1 VSASPAPGGGT
12 ATLPATAAWHHLD
25 ARAGYEVVFFTP
37 TADGLTIDGTT
48 TGTEDGT
55 SWWVRFHIELAPD
68 WLTRRAEVEGRSP
81 AGARRRVLEVDRL
94 GRWRVDGE
102 RRPDL
107 DGCLDVDLESSACT
121 NTVPIHR
128 LGLAPA
134 EIVDAPAAYVRA
146 QDLRVERLDQ
156 RYRLGPTQH
165 TGLGGHDAW
174 RLGYEAPRFGA
185 DLELVLDPH
194 GLVLDYPHLAQRA
207 A

>member
-1 VSASPAPGGGT
+1 VNGPPAPSGA
-12 ATLPATAAWHHLD
+12 ATLPSTAAWHHLD
-25 ARAGYEVVFFTP
+25 TRAGYEVVFFSP
-37 TADGLTIDGTT
+37 ADDGLVIDGTT

-68 WLTRRAEVEGRSP
+68 WMTRRAEVGGRSP
-81 AGARRRVLEVDRL
+81 AGTHHRTLEVDRR
-94 GRWRVDGE
+94 GRWLVDGG

-121 NTVPIHR
+121 NTVAIHR
-128 LGLAPA
+128 LALAPA
-134 EIVDAPAAYVRA
+134 ETVDAPAAYVRA
-146 QDLRVERLDQ
+146 DDLRVERLEQ

-165 TGLGGHDAW
+165 NGLGGHDAW
-174 RLGYEAPRFGA
+174 RVGYEAPRFDA
-185 DLELVLDPH
+185 DFELVLDPH